1 MEMKGY
7 HAEHSEASAPIL
19 RDAQDDGKFGHHFA
33 GPLSPHAA
41 A

>member
-1 MEMKGY
+1 MEMKGC
-7 HAEHSEASAPIL
+7 HAEHSEASGPIL
-19 RDAQDDGKFGHHFA
+19 RDAQDDGDLDHHLA